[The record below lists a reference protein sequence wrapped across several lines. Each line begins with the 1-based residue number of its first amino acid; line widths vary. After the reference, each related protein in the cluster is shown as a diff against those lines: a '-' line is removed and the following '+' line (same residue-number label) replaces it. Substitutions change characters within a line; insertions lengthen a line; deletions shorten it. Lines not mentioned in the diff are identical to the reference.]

1 MEQTLNLSTNIRA
14 IDNLKSEILSEVAR
28 LYRELADFEDAE
40 IYERVS
46 NSIATIVAMDYIL
59 ARRIGLDFESIDKKI
74 NQLTS
79 IAEENNHEL
88 EVAFSDMSELRTYIG
103 KRTK

>member
-88 EVAFSDMSELRTYIG
+88 EVAFSDMSELRAYIG
-103 KRTK
+103 KRAK